1 MRRVVVI
8 GNAGGGKTTL
18 SKRIAADLG
27 VPYRAIDHIQWLP
40 GWMFN
45 EDFDH
50 LHDAWLPEP
59 GWVIDGIGPW
69 EAVERRLSYA
79 DTVLWVDL
87 PLSTHLWWAT
97 KRLVKNLLG
106 PDADV
111 PAGCSLLGSGV
122 RFYRMILDIH
132 RTHREAMAMAV
143 ETARDKGKIV
153 HILRTPDQIA
163 RFRAGA
169 WKHAEAA

>member
-18 SKRIAADLG
+18 SKRMAVDLG
-27 VPYRAIDHIQWLP
+27 VAYHAIDHIQWLP
-40 GWMFN
+40 GWIFN
-45 EDFDH
+45 EDFDV
-50 LHDAWLPEP
+50 LHDAWLQEP

-69 EAVERRLSYA
+69 EAVERRLEYA

-97 KRLVKNLLG
+97 KRLLKNLFG
-106 PDADV
+106 PDSDV
-111 PAGCSLLGSGV
+111 PGGCSLIGSAIP
-122 RFYRMILDIH
+122 FYRMILDIH
-132 RTHREAMAMAV
+132 KTHRAAMALV
-143 ETARDKGKIV
+143 IETARDHGKVV
-153 HILRTPDQIA
+153 HILRTPAQIA

-169 WKHAEAA
+169 WKFAEAA